1 MNHAAAARFLL
12 AVCFLVLLFS
22 GGARF
27 AIGLLL
33 HPMAHDLS
41 WSRSTLSLSVT
52 VFMVLSACALPLVGH
67 LVDRFGARAVLAVSV
82 LATALALAAMSLVES
97 PWEALLV
104 YGVVFAL
111 GCAGTSITPVGV
123 LLSRWYPHRMGM
135 ANSIAISG
143 MGVGQLLVISVLA
156 VQLTTLGWRGSFL
169 ALGVATLVCVLP
181 FVLAMTRVEPSE
193 QAAPPPDPGAGTRT
207 AATAAAAEGEAETL
221 REALAARRLQL
232 LLVIY
237 VVCGFQDFLV
247 ATHMVAFALDEGVDT
262 LLAGNMLAFMGLTG
276 LAGVLLAGVLNDRFG
291 PVLPTALC
299 FALRIVL
306 CAVLLLSREPTVI
319 CRGGPALR
327 GDLLDDRSPGGRIR
341 PRERI
346 DRPPRHRERPHHHGP
361 SRRRRDRRA
370 RGRID
375 LRRLRLVHPGVRRDA
390 GPLRRRPRSHP
401 DPAAAT
407 PAVMTGLRHA
417 PIDSVLC
424 KPGYRRVVPH
434 GEQPSFGVCGRADA
448 AGGGEGPGGEAGQ
461 RFENGAG
468 LSGWPVGECWQSLSR
483 RRVSA
488 TGSLRALMR
497 AREWRLARRGYA
509 GRRCR

>member
-12 AVCFLVLLFS
+12 VVCFLILLFS

-52 VFMVLSACALPLVGH
+52 LFMVLSASALPVVGH

-82 LATALALAAMSLVES
+82 LATALALAAMSLIES

-193 QAAPPPDPGAGTRT
+193 RAPPPDPGTET
-207 AATAAAAEGEAETL
+207 HAAAAAGGGAETL
-221 REALAARRLQL
+221 REALASRRLQL

-276 LAGVLLAGVLNDRFG
+276 LTGVLLAGVLNDRFG

-306 CAVLLLSREPTVI
+306 CALLLLSREPAVIVGAALLYGMTFWMTAPLAVVFARESASIALLGTVSGLI
-319 CRGGPALR
+319 TMAHHVAGGIGALAGASIFDAYGSYTR
-327 GDLLDDRSPGGRIR
+327 AFVAMLLLSVVALGLTLVLPRR
-341 PRERI
+341 P
-346 DRPPRHRERPHHHGP
+346 
-361 SRRRRDRRA
+361 
-370 RGRID
+370 
-375 LRRLRLVHPGVRRDA
+375 VR
-390 GPLRRRPRSHP
+390 PLR
-401 DPAAAT
+401 
-407 PAVMTGLRHA
+407 V
-417 PIDSVLC
+417 
-424 KPGYRRVVPH
+424 
-434 GEQPSFGVCGRADA
+434 
-448 AGGGEGPGGEAGQ
+448 
-461 RFENGAG
+461 
-468 LSGWPVGECWQSLSR
+468 
-483 RRVSA
+483 
-488 TGSLRALMR
+488 
-497 AREWRLARRGYA
+497 
-509 GRRCR
+509 

>member
-41 WSRSTLSLSVT
+41 WSRSTLSLNVT
-52 VFMVLSACALPLVGH
+52 VFMVLSACALPVVGH
-67 LVDRFGARAVLAVSV
+67 LVDRFGARTVLAVSV
-82 LATALALAAMSLVES
+82 LATALALAAMSLIKD
-97 PWEALLV
+97 PWEALFI

-143 MGVGQLLVISVLA
+143 MGVGQLLVISALA

-181 FVLAMTRVEPSE
+181 FVLAMTRVEPSV
-193 QAAPPPDPGAGTRT
+193 QAVPSPDPSSGTR
-207 AATAAAAEGEAETL
+207 AGAPDEGPAETL
-221 REALAARRLQL
+221 REALASRRLQL

-299 FALRIVL
+299 FALRVVL
-306 CAVLLLSREPTVI
+306 CALLLLSREPAVIVGAALLYGVTFWMTAPLAVVFARESASIALLGTVSGLI
-319 CRGGPALR
+319 TMVHHVAGGIGALA
-327 GDLLDDRSPGGRIR
+327 GASIFDAYGSYT
-341 PRERI
+341 
-346 DRPPRHRERPHHHGP
+346 
-361 SRRRRDRRA
+361 RA
-370 RGRID
+370 FVAM
-375 LRRLRLVHPGVRRDA
+375 LVLSVVALGLTLVLP
-390 GPLRRRPRSHP
+390 RRPVR
-401 DPAAAT
+401 
-407 PAVMTGLRHA
+407 
-417 PIDSVLC
+417 
-424 KPGYRRVVPH
+424 
-434 GEQPSFGVCGRADA
+434 SFGTMESGRM
-448 AGGGEGPGGEAGQ
+448 GGTE
-461 RFENGAG
+461 
-468 LSGWPVGECWQSLSR
+468 
-483 RRVSA
+483 
-488 TGSLRALMR
+488 
-497 AREWRLARRGYA
+497 
-509 GRRCR
+509 

>member
-82 LATALALAAMSLVES
+82 LATALALAAMSLIES

-181 FVLAMTRVEPSE
+181 FVLAMTRAEPPD
-193 QAAPPPDPGAGTRT
+193 QAAPPPDSGTETR
-207 AATAAAAEGEAETL
+207 ATAAAGGGAETL
-221 REALAARRLQL
+221 REALASRRLQL

-306 CAVLLLSREPTVI
+306 CALLLLSREPAVIVGAALLYGMTFWMTAPLAVVFARESASIALLGTVSGLI
-319 CRGGPALR
+319 TMAHHVAGGIGALA
-327 GDLLDDRSPGGRIR
+327 GASIFDAYGSYT
-341 PRERI
+341 
-346 DRPPRHRERPHHHGP
+346 
-361 SRRRRDRRA
+361 RA
-370 RGRID
+370 FVAM
-375 LRRLRLVHPGVRRDA
+375 LVLSVFALGLTLVLP
-390 GPLRRRPRSHP
+390 RRPRRP
-401 DPAAAT
+401 
-407 PAVMTGLRHA
+407 LR
-417 PIDSVLC
+417 V
-424 KPGYRRVVPH
+424 
-434 GEQPSFGVCGRADA
+434 
-448 AGGGEGPGGEAGQ
+448 
-461 RFENGAG
+461 
-468 LSGWPVGECWQSLSR
+468 
-483 RRVSA
+483 
-488 TGSLRALMR
+488 
-497 AREWRLARRGYA
+497 
-509 GRRCR
+509 

>member
-41 WSRSTLSLSVT
+41 WSRSTLSLCVT

-82 LATALALAAMSLVES
+82 LATALALAAMSLIDS

-181 FVLAMTRVEPSE
+181 FVLAMAKTEPSE
-193 QAAPPPDPGAGTRT
+193 PSAQPPGRNAVTRES
-207 AATAAAAEGEAETL
+207 AAAGGGAETL
-221 REALAARRLQL
+221 REALASRRLQL

-276 LAGVLLAGVLNDRFG
+276 LAGVLLAGVLNDRYG

-306 CAVLLLSREPTVI
+306 CACLLLSREPAVIVGAALLYGVTFWMTAPLAVVFARESASIALLGTVSGLI
-319 CRGGPALR
+319 TMAHHVAGGIGALAGASIFDAYGSYTR
-327 GDLLDDRSPGGRIR
+327 AFVAMLVLSVVALGLTLVLPRR
-341 PRERI
+341 P
-346 DRPPRHRERPHHHGP
+346 
-361 SRRRRDRRA
+361 
-370 RGRID
+370 
-375 LRRLRLVHPGVRRDA
+375 VR
-390 GPLRRRPRSHP
+390 PLR
-401 DPAAAT
+401 A
-407 PAVMTGLRHA
+407 
-417 PIDSVLC
+417 
-424 KPGYRRVVPH
+424 
-434 GEQPSFGVCGRADA
+434 
-448 AGGGEGPGGEAGQ
+448 
-461 RFENGAG
+461 
-468 LSGWPVGECWQSLSR
+468 
-483 RRVSA
+483 
-488 TGSLRALMR
+488 
-497 AREWRLARRGYA
+497 
-509 GRRCR
+509 